1 MSSIGPQ
8 VPAHLLPTVSVTND
22 NAAESDEDDYTPALP
37 PELAVARGNKPTGP
51 SSSTHPAPTP
61 LAGPSTPRSPSTSP
75 RPRRV
80 IGPALQSGPSHS
92 RHGARSDS
100 EDSDTD
106 VGPQPLP
113 AHVLAA
119 ATSRSGALS
128 GVEEFLEREA
138 RRRQNVEEAA
148 QPKKLVREAWMLV
161 PPKAGDLL
169 SSLDPTKLK
178 SRQFGRGTASARDG
192 DTSLWT
198 ETPAERQQRLADEVS
213 GRKRRAVNAEPVED
227 EEEARKRRRR
237 DAEIRM
243 GVEEHTRKA
252 RGPALVDAHMEQHA
266 QKKKDVDEPPPAIW
280 DHSRDMSLG
289 GRLMDDKQRQKLLRD
304 AKGLGDRFGTGKS
317 GGFL

>member
-1 MSSIGPQ
+1 MSSIGPHI
-8 VPAHLLPTVSVTND
+8 PEHLLPTVSATTEN

-37 PELAVARGNKPTGP
+37 PELAAARKAAAPSGPTPGP
-51 SSSTHPAPTP
+51 SIRH
-61 LAGPSTPRSPSTSP
+61 SPSP
-75 RPRRV
+75 PPPPRRV
-80 IGPALQSGPSHS
+80 IGPAFPS
-92 RHGARSDS
+92 ARPTHAVDPDSDS
-100 EDSDTD
+100 DAD
-106 VGPQPLP
+106 VGPRPLP

-119 ATSRSGALS
+119 TREEIS

-138 RRRQNVEEAA
+138 RRRKNVEEAK
-148 QPKKLVREAWMLV
+148 QPKKLVRDEWMLV

-169 SSLDPTKLK
+169 GSLDPTKLK
-178 SRQFGRGTASARDG
+178 SRQFGRGTAPARDS

-213 GRKRRAVNAEPVED
+213 GRKRRAANADPVADED

-237 DAEIRM
+237 DAEIRK
-243 GVEEHTRKA
+243 GVDEHTRKA
-252 RGPALVDAHMEQHA
+252 RGPALVEAHTEREA
-266 QKKKDVDEPPPAIW
+266 QKKKETDEPPPAIW

-289 GRLMDDKQRQKLLRD
+289 GRLMDDKQRQKLLHD